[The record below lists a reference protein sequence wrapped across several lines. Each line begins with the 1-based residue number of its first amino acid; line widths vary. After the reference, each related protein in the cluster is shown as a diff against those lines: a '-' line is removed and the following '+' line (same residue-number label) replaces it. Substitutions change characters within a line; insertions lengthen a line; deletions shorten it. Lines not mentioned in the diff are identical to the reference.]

1 VHVNEVTDQII
12 GAAIAVHRRLGPGLL
27 ESAYRACLQFEMVR
41 HGLRV
46 EAEKRMP
53 VVYDGIELECGYRID
68 LLVED
73 AVVVELKAVEK
84 LESVH
89 TAQVLTYLKLSGH
102 SIGLILNFT
111 VRLLRDGIRRVVL
124 GLRE

>member
-1 VHVNEVTDQII
+1 
-12 GAAIAVHRRLGPGLL
+12 
-27 ESAYRACLQFEMVR
+27 MVR

-84 LESVH
+84 LEPVH
-89 TAQVLTYLKLSGH
+89 TAQLLTYLKLSGH
-102 SIGLILNFT
+102 SIGLILNFN